1 MQNRQF
7 NLPSLGSWLTII
19 ALTQNKWSG
28 FVCVH
33 KMLPT
38 TVLSPRELL
47 GCSLFWKYWLLN
59 LGNQTTKAT
68 CCLREVMGCTSETH
82 CSSARDISS
91 VSCILVCFIS
101 CMCPLFLLKKKR
113 HKNQNNGYCLPENDL
128 WFYPGTQNSSVSST
142 GKIQHCS
149 PVLLIKPWVCCT
161 GVGKPLGEVSAR
173 IEAPSNKISAWDP
186 RGG

>member
-28 FVCVH
+28 FLCVH

-101 CMCPLFLLKKKR
+101 CMCPLFLLKKKGTR
-113 HKNQNNGYCLPENDL
+113 IKIMDIVCQKMIYDFTLGHKTLLCLQL
-128 WFYPGTQNSSVSST
+128 AKSST
-142 GKIQHCS
+142 AAQCCS
-149 PVLLIKPWVCCT
+149 SNPGSVAQAWGSRWEKWVP
-161 GVGKPLGEVSAR
+161 G
-173 IEAPSNKISAWDP
+173 
-186 RGG
+186 